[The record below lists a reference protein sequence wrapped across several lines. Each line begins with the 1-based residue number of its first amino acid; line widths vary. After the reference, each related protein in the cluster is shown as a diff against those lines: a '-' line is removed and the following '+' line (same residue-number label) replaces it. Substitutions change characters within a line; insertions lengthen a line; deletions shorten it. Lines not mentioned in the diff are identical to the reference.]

1 MRFCSQG
8 GSLSK
13 RPAYA
18 FGIRQHLARASQ
30 NGFTTNPED
39 REALHRSAT
48 NGSGPMP
55 IEH

>member
-13 RPAYA
+13 RSAFA
-18 FGIRQHLARASQ
+18 FGKRQHLARASQ

-39 REALHRSAT
+39 REVLHRSAT